1 MSQFGWKITSLYSL
15 TISAWQTYTTD
26 TNTVKAMAYKRA
38 DKTIDS
44 DYSNHGKK
52 LHD

>member
-1 MSQFGWKITSLYSL
+1 
-15 TISAWQTYTTD
+15 
-26 TNTVKAMAYKRA
+26 MAYKRA

-52 LHD
+52 ITRLKRDKEQKQ